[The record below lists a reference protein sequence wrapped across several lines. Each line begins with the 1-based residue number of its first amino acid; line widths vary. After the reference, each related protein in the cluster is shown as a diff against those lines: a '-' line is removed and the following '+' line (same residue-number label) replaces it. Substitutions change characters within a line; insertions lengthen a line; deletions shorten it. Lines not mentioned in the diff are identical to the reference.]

1 MKIWF
6 LNVQANIFLKQ
17 ILWRKKNKPIG
28 LQRFSKNQNQYVLLV
43 VSYEILILKFQTPSI
58 RLWCLAKHL
67 MFIWMTKLWVLNKLY
82 LQNLKAKFN
91 SVELLKETKNQN
103 DVIWLISM
111 NNINLLHGT
120 GAWAD
125 TAATDRQSTA
135 RNILRANGNDQ

>member
-1 MKIWF
+1 MSGETF
-6 LNVQANIFLKQ
+6 DVYMNDETV
-17 ILWRKKNKPIG
+17 G
-28 LQRFSKNQNQYVLLV
+28 
-43 VSYEILILKFQTPSI
+43 
-58 RLWCLAKHL
+58 
-67 MFIWMTKLWVLNKLY
+67 LNKLY

-111 NNINLLHGT
+111 NNKNLLHGT

-135 RNILRANGNDQ
+135 RNILRANGSDQ